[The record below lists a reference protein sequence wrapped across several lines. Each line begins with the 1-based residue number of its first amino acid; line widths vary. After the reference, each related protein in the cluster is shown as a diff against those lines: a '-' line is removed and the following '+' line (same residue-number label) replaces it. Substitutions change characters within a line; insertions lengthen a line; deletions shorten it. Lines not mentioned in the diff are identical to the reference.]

1 MQQKELN
8 SVFKLSIAC
17 GIIHFMTIAVMIYFD
32 PEPAMKY
39 GEAGGFGILVAAIIF
54 TLLWVTRVFEPSS
67 FDKKK

>member
-1 MQQKELN
+1 
-8 SVFKLSIAC
+8 
-17 GIIHFMTIAVMIYFD
+17 MIYFD
-32 PEPAMKY
+32 PEHAMKY